1 MANIQCEGDPA
12 VIYGDNTM
20 DTFNDKV
27 AYMTGVT
34 VNVTTTND
42 DDTVTYQILT
52 VTNATLKEVGFY
64 FIL

>member
-1 MANIQCEGDPA
+1 
-12 VIYGDNTM
+12 M

-42 DDTVTYQILT
+42 DDTATYQILT
-52 VTNATLKEVGFY
+52 ITNATLKEVGFHV
-64 FIL
+64 IL